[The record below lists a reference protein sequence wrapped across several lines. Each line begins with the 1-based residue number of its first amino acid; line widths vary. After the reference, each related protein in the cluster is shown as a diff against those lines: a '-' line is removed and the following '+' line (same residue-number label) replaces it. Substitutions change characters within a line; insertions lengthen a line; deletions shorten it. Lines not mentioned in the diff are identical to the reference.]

1 MVMSKLIDNE
11 YPFLQKELFLHLGDV
26 SPSHP
31 DYDPA
36 AAAAYAEGA
45 CTRGEG
51 CKCMCGTNEC
61 WDGETQACVFYD
73 PAADP
78 KTAPE
83 DCHTEYDCD
92 AAGNASAACM
102 MGAMCYVVTL
112 AMSAGCCVM
121 GKEKKPSQGF

>member
-1 MVMSKLIDNE
+1 MVMSNLIDNE

-36 AAAAYAEGA
+36 AAADPATST

-51 CKCMCGTNEC
+51 CKCMCSTNTC
-61 WDGETQACVFYD
+61 WDGEACK
-73 PAADP
+73 P
-78 KTAPE
+78 KTASE
-83 DCHTEYDCD
+83 DCKTEYDCD